1 MAKCFFV
8 HYSAGENIGIFPRRF
23 LDLAAINF
31 YSPIGFWNSYP
42 STFSEHHLN
51 QFTQPLLYRKNE
63 KKISPPTVFP
73 LPEMIN

>member
-1 MAKCFFV
+1 MPFCALF
-8 HYSAGENIGIFPRRF
+8 GENIGIFPRRF
-23 LDLAAINF
+23 LDLAAINLICIPHWF
-31 YSPIGFWNSYP
+31 LEFHPTN
-42 STFSEHHLN
+42 FSEHHLN